1 MQIHLFTSFTC
12 LLYTKWDYSL
22 RQRDWEYIVYITLA
36 NIEMLRLIR
45 NGRSVRITNKIVIGS
60 QSKYKSSDRKPQRF
74 VKLTIPLWP
83 QGLSVPYRIKG
94 HIEIRGVVWT
104 LNIDSISFSLL
115 NMWHLG
121 VENVTCAGKEV
132 YSELLI

>member
-1 MQIHLFTSFTC
+1 MQVHLFTSLTC

-60 QSKYKSSDRKPQRF
+60 QSKHKSSDRKLVGDLSNWLTPTLSSEPFCSFSNQR
-74 VKLTIPLWP
+74 THWDS
-83 QGLSVPYRIKG
+83 GCSV
-94 HIEIRGVVWT
+94 
-104 LNIDSISFSLL
+104 NIDSISFSLL